1 MHFPTAIA
9 VLATAASAAAL
20 PTNNQTPNPS
30 SLARRAVAGK
40 STFYGGNVQG
50 GTCSFST
57 YKLPAGLYGTAFS
70 GQVWDSA
77 ANCGGCVKVSHGG
90 KSIVAMVRKQ
100 SKQNRNQNQC
110 EESTT
115 NTLPQIVDK
124 CPECDAGHL
133 DLFENA
139 WSALESDKGKGIID
153 TSYEFVDCGSAV
165 TGPLTIHLKTGVSQ
179 YWFSAQVVNAN
190 RRTAKLE
197 VSTDGKTWKEAK
209 RTDYN
214 FFEIPSG
221 VGAAK
226 ASVRVTSG
234 DGKVVVVKDVAM
246 TPDLSVQGPGNY

>member
-1 MHFPTAIA
+1 MK
-9 VLATAASAAAL
+9 
-20 PTNNQTPNPS
+20 NP
-30 SLARRAVAGK
+30 LL
-40 STFYGGNVQG
+40 T
-50 GTCSFST
+50 
-57 YKLPAGLYGTAFS
+57 
-70 GQVWDSA
+70 
-77 ANCGGCVKVSHGG
+77 
-90 KSIVAMVRKQ
+90 
-100 SKQNRNQNQC
+100 
-110 EESTT
+110 
-115 NTLPQIVDK
+115 TLPQIVDK

-133 DLFENA
+133 DLFESA

>member
-1 MHFPTAIA
+1 MHFQSALPF
-9 VLATAASAAAL
+9 LALFSSAFAAAI
-20 PTNNQTPNPS
+20 PDQSDNES
-30 SLARRAVAGK
+30 YLARRAVSGK

-50 GTCSFST
+50 GACSFST
-57 YKLPAGLYGTAFS
+57 YTLPAGLYGTAFS
-70 GQVWDSA
+70 GQAWNNA
-77 ANCGGCVKVSHGG
+77 ANCGGCVKVTHGG
-90 KSIVAMVRKQ
+90 KTITAMVRSSLFRKLE
-100 SKQNRNQNQC
+100 RAL
-110 EESTT
+110 T
-115 NTLPQIVDK
+115 NLFQIVDK
-124 CPECDAGHL
+124 CPECDEGHL
-133 DLFENA
+133 DLFQDAFTALDNA
-139 WSALESDKGKGIID
+139 SKGIID
-153 TSYEFVDCGSAV
+153 TSYEFVQCPKVS
-165 TGPLTIHLKTGVSQ
+165 GPLTIHTKSGVSP